1 MRLLEGIG
9 TIVFGLWMMS
19 QGTEPGA
26 SIMILLGLPV
36 VLFGVAQTITGFGK
50 WLKEE
55 APDVS
60 ELAREQSAKDHD
72 LVSVVEDALFSAD
85 SVERESLVREQEMH
99 VGAGQSVQ
107 EQRSRRTAC
116 PGCGAKY
123 NWIDRVAQPTMCSK
137 CWKENRG
144 RSIR

>member
-9 TIVFGLWMMS
+9 TIVFGLWVVS

-36 VLFGVAQTITGFGK
+36 VLFGVVQTVIGFGK

-72 LVSVVEDALFSAD
+72 LVSVVEDALSSAD
-85 SVERESLVREQEMH
+85 SVKRESLVREQEIH
-99 VGAGQSVQ
+99 VRAGPSVQ
-107 EQRSRRTAC
+107 EQRSRRSAC
-116 PGCGAKY
+116 PECGAKY

-144 RSIR
+144 GSIR

>member
-9 TIVFGLWMMS
+9 TIVFGLWLMS
-19 QGTEPGA
+19 EGTEPGA

-36 VLFGVAQTITGFGK
+36 VVFGVVQTIIGFGK

-99 VGAGQSVQ
+99 VTAGQSVQ
-107 EQRSRRTAC
+107 EQRSRRSAC
-116 PGCGAKY
+116 CECGAKY
-123 NWIDRVAQPTMCSK
+123 NWIDRIAQPTMCSK
-137 CWKENRG
+137 CWKETRSG
-144 RSIR
+144 SIR